1 MVKMNSKIL
10 SLLPLTVLFFLSS
23 CGDEKNK
30 NTESNIS
37 SKCMPSYEQ
46 WLQLEK
52 GDSVSVTETKLNCKG
67 TKSSE
72 EVHKEYSGIKSSFSY
87 DWNNHTKT
95 PLITINYDDK
105 EQLES
110 KIYFPLDNKKSS
122 CFPSKDVIDSIKHGQ
137 ALDEVEKTIGCIG
150 QWENS
155 YISYNGVGNKYS
167 VDTYNWQDSAGTKF
181 LSLIFYNGVFSE
193 IKEDTHCIPT
203 YSGWERVNAGWGR
216 DEYKTALEKLGC
228 DGGLNRYSWGK
239 TDGSTDYVSI
249 WERYDDE
256 GVKILNKVFIP
267 KWGAKKT
274 CILGFEDVWDKLTDG
289 LNKEAVNHIMGCQGI
304 LTEVRSFDDIGP
316 YSGREYYMW
325 TNIDA
330 DGIGTNYKLELGGLF
345 SKYYRNNMSSFSSCN
360 PTQQYFDKI
369 KVGEV
374 FNSQNVFECDGVL
387 AEAFHGTYES
397 ASGFSD
403 SKTYAWGDAEY
414 VRKATKN
421 YAAVKVD
428 KDNKVTSKYIY
439 FRP

>member
-1 MVKMNSKIL
+1 MNSKIL

-30 NTESNIS
+30 NTESNIY

-52 GDSVSVTETKLNCKG
+52 GDSVAVTETKLNCKG

-72 EVHKEYSGIKSSFSY
+72 ELHKEYSGIKSSFRY

-228 DGGLNRYSWGK
+228 DSGLNRYSWGK

-256 GVKILNKVFIP
+256 GVKILNKVFTP
-267 KWGAKKT
+267 KWGTKKNLY
-274 CILGFEDVWDKLTDG
+274 I
-289 LNKEAVNHIMGCQGI
+289 GI
-304 LTEVRSFDDIGP
+304 
-316 YSGREYYMW
+316 
-325 TNIDA
+325 
-330 DGIGTNYKLELGGLF
+330 
-345 SKYYRNNMSSFSSCN
+345 
-360 PTQQYFDKI
+360 
-369 KVGEV
+369 
-374 FNSQNVFECDGVL
+374 
-387 AEAFHGTYES
+387 
-397 ASGFSD
+397 
-403 SKTYAWGDAEY
+403 
-414 VRKATKN
+414 
-421 YAAVKVD
+421 
-428 KDNKVTSKYIY
+428 
-439 FRP
+439 